1 MHGWDNSAKTYYSI
15 DKVKPWEGY
24 WIHASRDLEIKFRP
38 HVPDQILQRENRS
51 EVWALNLRAR
61 GISNG
66 SSGDYVSLGLSDSA
80 SVGFRYGEDEYDTPI
95 PLGDKYVDLFFDR
108 SDWVGSLPDVNGN
121 EVNETEFIRD
131 VRPYTALNEPNFW
144 RISSFTY
151 ADESVDGIVAWNDQ
165 DEVELSWNNFD
176 AIVGLPEDNIY
187 LHVDDN
193 FYDMKIE
200 ESVIVTNITEREI
213 TIQIGGDSPLAYDSV
228 GLPTHFS
235 VSAAY
240 PNPFNPLANLDYAIP
255 ESGNV
260 KVTVFNIN
268 GQIINTLVDEFK
280 SAGYYK
286 VSWDAYNISSGI
298 YFIKVESG
306 QNVSTQKL
314 MLMK

>member
-1 MHGWDNSAKTYYSI
+1 M
-15 DKVKPWEGY
+15 
-24 WIHASRDLEIKFRP
+24 
-38 HVPDQILQRENRS
+38 
-51 EVWALNLRAR
+51 
-61 GISNG
+61 
-66 SSGDYVSLGLSDSA
+66 
-80 SVGFRYGEDEYDTPI
+80 
-95 PLGDKYVDLFFDR
+95 
-108 SDWVGSLPDVNGN
+108 
-121 EVNETEFIRD
+121 
-131 VRPYTALNEPNFW
+131 
-144 RISSFTY
+144 
-151 ADESVDGIVAWNDQ
+151 DGIVAWNDQ

-268 GQIINTLVDEFK
+268 GQIIDTLVDEFK